1 MARKIGVTVVLR
13 QDQLEWVEN
22 HDGNMS
28 EAVRQAIDSH
38 TGLEA
43 DE

>member
-1 MARKIGVTVVLR
+1 MGRKVGVTVVLR
-13 QDQLEWVEN
+13 QDQLEWIDN
-22 HDGNMS
+22 HGDNMS
-28 EAVRQAIDSH
+28 EAVREAIDGH